1 MKRSRF
7 SKDQIIAIKRA
18 GERLADEGDVS
29 AA

>member
-1 MKRSRF
+1 MKRSHF
-7 SKDQIIAIKRA
+7 SEDQIIAIKRA